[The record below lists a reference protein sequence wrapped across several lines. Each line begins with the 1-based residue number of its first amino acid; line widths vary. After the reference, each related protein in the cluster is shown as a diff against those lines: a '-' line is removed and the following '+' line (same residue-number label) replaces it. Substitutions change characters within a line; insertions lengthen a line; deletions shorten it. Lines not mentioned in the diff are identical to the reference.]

1 MRFVGSRLMSWRC
14 TVRED
19 LDDDHAA
26 AAAWT
31 GRLAGIGGGR
41 GGIAF
46 RFCNGEQLA
55 GTSDVVG
62 ARAFGEQAVVADAVQ
77 AFWQHMDE
85 EAADEL
91 EGPKRHAL
99 VPIVALDP
107 GIFPLEG
114 DALLV
119 DGDQAVVTASLD
131 VRVQQRISLWLRPGA
146 QRWARLLR
154 PTLQ

>member
-1 MRFVGSRLMSWRC
+1 MSWRC

-41 GGIAF
+41 GGIGF

-55 GTSDVVG
+55 GTGDVVG

-77 AFWQHMDE
+77 AFWQHME
-85 EAADEL
+85 EHVSVPSK
-91 EGPKRHAL
+91 GPNLAGPVMSRS
-99 VPIVALDP
+99 
-107 GIFPLEG
+107 
-114 DALLV
+114 LL
-119 DGDQAVVTASLD
+119 L
-131 VRVQQRISLWLRPGA
+131 
-146 QRWARLLR
+146 
-154 PTLQ
+154 